1 MAVTAGAAKR
11 GGANPEGRMRLIEHL
26 RELRRRF
33 VISFAAIAVLGI
45 GGFFVSDFVLELLS
59 APLTTLQEQGR
70 LVELNIT
77 YVTQAFD
84 IKMRIGLLVGLIASS
99 PVWLYHLLAFLLP
112 GLHKGERRY
121 VWGFLLAAV
130 PLFLGGC
137 TMGWFLLPR
146 IIQLFV
152 GFAPDSLTSFL
163 SAQEYFDFSFKL
175 VVAIGLGF
183 VVPVVFVFLN
193 LAGAITG
200 AAILKG
206 WRWAVLGIALFAA
219 CVTPAGELLSMFLI
233 AGPIIV
239 LYFGAAGIAVLNDRR
254 RAKRL
259 AADSSVGAA

>member
-1 MAVTAGAAKR
+1 
-11 GGANPEGRMRLIEHL
+11 MRLVEHL

-33 VISFAAIAVLGI
+33 VISFAAIAVLAI
-45 GGFFVSDFVLELLS
+45 GGFLLS
-59 APLTTLQEQGR
+59 DLVLDLLAEPLQRLQAEGR
-70 LVELNIT
+70 VAEINIT
-77 YVTQAFD
+77 TVTQAFD
-84 IKMRIGLLVGLIASS
+84 IKMRIGLLVGVVASS

-112 GLHKGERRY
+112 GLHKNERRY
-121 VWGFLLAAV
+121 VWGFLASAV

-137 TMGWFLLPR
+137 AMGWFLLPR
-146 IIQLFV
+146 IIDLFV
-152 GFAPDSLTSFL
+152 GFAPDSTTSLL

-200 AAILKG
+200 RAILRG
-206 WRWAVLGIALFAA
+206 WRWAVLGITLFAA
-219 CVTPAGELLSMFLI
+219 MVTPAGELLSMFLI
-233 AGPIIV
+233 AVPIIV
-239 LYFGAAGIAVLNDRR
+239 LYFGAGAFAVLNDRR

>member
-1 MAVTAGAAKR
+1 MAVTAGAAR
-11 GGANPEGRMRLIEHL
+11 RTRRAPDGRMRLVEHL
-26 RELRRRF
+26 RELRTRF
-33 VISFAAIAVLGI
+33 VICFAAIAVLGI
-45 GGFFVSDFVLELLS
+45 GGFFLSDLVLELLA
-59 APLTTLQEQGR
+59 APLEPLQADR
-70 LVELNIT
+70 IVELNFTFIT
-77 YVTQAFD
+77 QSFD
-84 IKMRIGLLVGLIASS
+84 IKMRIGLLVGVIAAS
-99 PVWLYHLLAFLLP
+99 PVWLYNILAFLLP

-121 VWGFLLAAV
+121 VWGFLASAV

-137 TMGWFLLPR
+137 TMGWLLLPR
-146 IIQLFV
+146 IVQLFV
-152 GFAPDSLTSFL
+152 GFAPEGTTSVL

-183 VVPVVFVFLN
+183 VVPVVIVFLN

-239 LYFGAAGIAVLNDRR
+239 LYFAAGGFAVLNDRR

-259 AADSSVGAA
+259 AADVGQAA

>member
-1 MAVTAGAAKR
+1 
-11 GGANPEGRMRLIEHL
+11 MRLVEHL

-33 VISFAAIAVLGI
+33 VISFATIAVLGI
-45 GGFFVSDFVLELLS
+45 GGFFLSDLVLELLS
-59 APLTTLQEQGR
+59 APLTALQQQGR

-77 YVTQAFD
+77 YITQAFD
-84 IKMRIGLLVGLIASS
+84 IKMRIGLLVGLIAAS

-112 GLHKGERRY
+112 GLHRNERRY
-121 VWGFLLAAV
+121 VWGFLAASV

-137 TMGWFLLPR
+137 AMGWFLLPR

-152 GFAPDSLTSFL
+152 GFAPESLTSFL

-183 VVPVVFVFLN
+183 VVPVLVVFLN
-193 LAGAITG
+193 LAGAVTG
-200 AAILKG
+200 KAILAG
-206 WRWAVLGIALFAA
+206 WRWAVLGISLFAA

-233 AGPIIV
+233 AGPIV
-239 LYFGAAGIAVLNDRR
+239 LLYFGAAGIALLNDRR

-259 AADSSVGAA
+259 AADASVGQPA